1 VPRARRARTSP
12 ASCRA
17 RPDPDSSYPSIE
29 GEEGLWKAD
38 FYWVPLRTV
47 CWLLLAVF
55 AGTTIGFRVGLPG
68 SDSTPVS
75 AASPTPR
82 TGSPLAFAPPGGR
95 RVIPKGLTSY
105 RPTST
110 PGLRP
115 LSDGEAQAL
124 AAGASSPADGSP
136 AIAFN
141 APRALTFLAIPGDS
155 TTPSA
160 TPTDTNTTP
169 SETTTT
175 TTPTAPTGPPPEISS
190 VRTLSLTPFSATISW
205 RTSKPATSRLVYGL
219 DAPVIWTAPTATGT
233 VHQATVTGLS
243 FSSSY
248 VLYVTARAE
257 DGQTAVADYLL
268 TTPALTRTVHVST
281 GDGAI
286 LLDGQPSFPK
296 LVWEQCPDAVAGNLA
311 VGIDVFMGNGCGTGA
326 ELASWLGH
334 SAFVLANAHDPA
346 EERTGSVGTHLPDEW
361 DTHLPGDF
369 TSADAERLAPHT
381 TGSGPRFLTLTNH
394 FYSRAEPLPQGRGMY
409 PALVATADVIGFD
422 LYPLQNWCRWDSFH
436 DVFDSQLDLVAL
448 ARGKPTFQW
457 IEARQM
463 DCFGTQLDP
472 TPETLRAE
480 AWLSIAGGAHA
491 IGYFP
496 NNWNTAVGAEIAR
509 TNHEIQTLVPALVE
523 PAIAASASL
532 GSFVKVGAREHNGA
546 VYVIAVNASRTA
558 TTATITVPALGD
570 RMLRS
575 LDGQHAVLAAG
586 SSFTESFGPLEARV
600 YIGAPVQG

>member
-1 VPRARRARTSP
+1 
-12 ASCRA
+12 
-17 RPDPDSSYPSIE
+17 
-29 GEEGLWKAD
+29 
-38 FYWVPLRTV
+38 VPLRAV

-68 SDSTPVS
+68 SDSVPVS
-75 AASPTPR
+75 APSPTP
-82 TGSPLAFAPPGGR
+82 GVASQLAFAPPGGR
-95 RVIPKGLTSY
+95 RVIPTGLTSS
-105 RPTST
+105 RPTAT

-124 AAGASSPADGSP
+124 AAGGSSAEDGSP

-141 APRALTFLAIPGDS
+141 APRALTFLALPGGS
-155 TTPSA
+155 SAPPTAPAGTTS
-160 TPTDTNTTP
+160 TP

-175 TTPTAPTGPPPEISS
+175 TSTAPSGPPPEISS
-190 VRTLSLTPFSATISW
+190 VRTLALTPFSATISW
-205 RTSKPATSRLVYGL
+205 RTSEPATSRLVYGL
-219 DAPVIWTAPTATGT
+219 DAPVIWTAATAGGT
-233 VHQATVTGLS
+233 QHQATVTGLN
-243 FSSSY
+243 FSNSY
-248 VLYVTARAE
+248 VLYVTATAE
-257 DGQTAVADYLL
+257 DGQSAVADYLL
-268 TTPALTRTVHVST
+268 TTPAVSGPVHVST

-296 LVWEQCPDAVAGNLA
+296 LVWAQCPDAVAGNLA
-311 VGIDVFMGNGCGTGA
+311 VGIDLFMGNGCGTGA
-326 ELASWLGH
+326 ELASWLGR
-334 SAFVLANAHDPA
+334 SALVLADAHEPSEGRA
-346 EERTGSVGTHLPDEW
+346 GTVGTHLPDEW
-361 DTHLPGDF
+361 DTHLPGEL
-369 TSADAERLAPHT
+369 TSAEADRLVPPT
-381 TGSGPRFLTLTNH
+381 PGSGPRFLTLTNH

-409 PALVATADVIGFD
+409 PALVSTADVVGFD
-422 LYPLQNWCRWDSFH
+422 LYPMQNWCRWDSFH

-463 DCFGTQLDP
+463 DCFGEQLDP

-496 NNWNTAVGAEIAR
+496 NNWNAAVGAEIAR

-532 GSFVKVGAREHNGA
+532 GSLVTVGARDHNGA

-575 LDGQHAVLAAG
+575 LDGQHNVLAAG
-586 SSFTESFGPLEARV
+586 GSFTESFGPLEARV
-600 YIGAPVQG
+600 YIAAPAQG